1 MNRFLAH
8 KKNDCYPDA
17 RTGTEAGNLL
27 NPQQT
32 RKQFTR
38 RLSVLG
44 QRLNSPVWLTPKLE
58 AKGQTRMDDIIL
70 YNELKGDI
78 LRKLVEIQKWELADI
93 KFGSDQSKCI
103 EREKKLNAYIEYIAH
118 TIVNLSMPD

>member
-1 MNRFLAH
+1 
-8 KKNDCYPDA
+8 
-17 RTGTEAGNLL
+17 
-27 NPQQT
+27 
-32 RKQFTR
+32 
-38 RLSVLG
+38 
-44 QRLNSPVWLTPKLE
+44 
-58 AKGQTRMDDIIL
+58 MDDIIL

-103 EREKKLNAYIEYIAH
+103 EREKKLIAYIEYIAH